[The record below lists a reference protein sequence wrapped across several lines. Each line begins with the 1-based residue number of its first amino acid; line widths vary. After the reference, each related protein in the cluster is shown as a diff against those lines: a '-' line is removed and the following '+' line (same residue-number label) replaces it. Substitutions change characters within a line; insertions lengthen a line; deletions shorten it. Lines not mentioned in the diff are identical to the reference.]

1 MVGDSDIVVLNRDRI
16 YYLNTYM
23 VNSNTPDWVCQ
34 IGCSVFHRRDPTRPP
49 THSRCDIDSAAS
61 SGYNALAVCLHPKY
75 ATTSEWIVLMKAD
88 WPAENI
94 VLALLCERPMHG
106 YELAQVVKTDAALR
120 AIWRIELSEV
130 YFLLR
135 KLLKLGF
142 IVEHAEEDSG
152 TRPRR
157 VLYTPTPAGQA
168 AFETWLTTP
177 EKYPR
182 NLRTALLARVY
193 LALRRDPALA
203 AQLVDAQKEHLTT
216 WLQRERDRVYEDG
229 LVALVHRFRAAQ
241 VEAALVAL
249 DELRRLALDRA
260 DATAATIPA
269 STM

>member
-1 MVGDSDIVVLNRDRI
+1 M
-16 YYLNTYM
+16 
-23 VNSNTPDWVCQ
+23 Q
-34 IGCSVFHRRDPTRPP
+34 
-49 THSRCDIDSAAS
+49 
-61 SGYNALAVCLHPKY
+61 
-75 ATTSEWIVLMKAD
+75 AD

-106 YELAQVVKTDAALR
+106 YELAHVVKTEAALR

-142 IVEHAEEDSG
+142 IMEHAEEDGG

-157 VLYTPTPAGQA
+157 VLYAPTPAGQSALA
-168 AFETWLTTP
+168 AWLTTP

-182 NLRTALLARVY
+182 NLRTALLARIY

-203 AQLVDAQKEHLTT
+203 VQLVDAQKAHLTA
-216 WLQRERDRVYEDG
+216 WLERERDRVYEDD
-229 LVALVHRFRAAQ
+229 LVALIHRFRAAQ

-249 DELRRLALDRA
+249 DELRRLALARTG
-260 DATAATIPA
+260 ATVAGAAPA
-269 STM
+269 PAT

>member
-1 MVGDSDIVVLNRDRI
+1 M
-16 YYLNTYM
+16 
-23 VNSNTPDWVCQ
+23 Q
-34 IGCSVFHRRDPTRPP
+34 
-49 THSRCDIDSAAS
+49 
-61 SGYNALAVCLHPKY
+61 
-75 ATTSEWIVLMKAD
+75 AD

-106 YELAQVVKTDAALR
+106 YELAQVVKTEAALR

-135 KLLKLGF
+135 KLLKSGF
-142 IVEHAEEDSG
+142 IMEHAEEDSG

-157 VLYTPTPAGQA
+157 VLYTPTPAGQSA
-168 AFETWLTTP
+168 LEAWLTTP

-203 AQLVDAQKEHLTT
+203 VQLVDAQKAHLQA
-216 WLQRERDRVYEDG
+216 WLERERDRVYEDG
-229 LVALVHRFRAAQ
+229 LVALIHRFRAAQ

-249 DELRRLALDRA
+249 DELRGLASDRA
-260 DATAATIPA
+260 GATADATIPA
-269 STM
+269 SAK

>member
-1 MVGDSDIVVLNRDRI
+1 M
-16 YYLNTYM
+16 
-23 VNSNTPDWVCQ
+23 Q
-34 IGCSVFHRRDPTRPP
+34 
-49 THSRCDIDSAAS
+49 
-61 SGYNALAVCLHPKY
+61 
-75 ATTSEWIVLMKAD
+75 AD

-106 YELAQVVKTDAALR
+106 YELAQVVKTEAALR

-142 IVEHAEEDSG
+142 ITEHAEADSG

-168 AFETWLTTP
+168 ALEAWLTTP

-203 AQLVDAQKEHLTT
+203 VQLVDAQKAHLTG
-216 WLQRERDRVYEDG
+216 WLERERDRVYEDG
-229 LVALVHRFRAAQ
+229 LVAVIHRFREAQ
-241 VEAALVAL
+241 VEAALAAL
-249 DELRRLALDRA
+249 DELRRLALERA
-260 DATAATIPA
+260 GDPTIL
-269 STM
+269 